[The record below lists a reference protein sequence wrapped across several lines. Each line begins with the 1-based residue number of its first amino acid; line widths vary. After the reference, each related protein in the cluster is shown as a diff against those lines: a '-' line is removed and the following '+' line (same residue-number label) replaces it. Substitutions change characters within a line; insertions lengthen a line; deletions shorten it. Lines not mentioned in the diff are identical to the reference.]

1 MTDPLIKS
9 LATAT
14 TFKVLPE
21 VADPLKHP
29 PFNPPAKL
37 QQKFV
42 GRSYED
48 AYEEALSFVRVA
60 DNWSAVNGLGKL
72 DALHRIL
79 DFGSG
84 WGRIT
89 RVLLTRNVQAV
100 NLTAAD
106 VDPEMTAL
114 VNVSLPG
121 INTITVDA
129 LPPTMLDGSS
139 HDLVTAFS
147 VFSHLSP
154 EAHEAW
160 ATEFGRLVADNGLV
174 IMTLLDDGF
183 FEQLRWARAAPKSDF
198 ARMFG
203 DHLAEAEARFKEGGI
218 AYDSNHPDDGRRSGD
233 FYGWAAASKP
243 YVERVWEAAGFDVVQ
258 WVPSGVLFPQAMVA
272 LKRRP
277 RHKHGLYRRGIA
289 RLKHHI

>member
-9 LATAT
+9 LAAAA
-14 TFKVLPE
+14 TFKVLPAI
-21 VADPLKHP
+21 ADPLKRP
-29 PFNPPAKL
+29 PLNPPAKL

-42 GRSYED
+42 GSSYED

-60 DNWSAVNGLGKL
+60 DDWSALNGLGKP
-72 DALHRIL
+72 DALRQIL

-106 VDPEMTAL
+106 VDPAMTAL

-121 INTITVDA
+121 VNTITVDP
-129 LPPTMLDGSS
+129 LPPTMLADSS

-154 EAHEAW
+154 QAHEAW
-160 ATEFGRLVADNGLV
+160 ATEFGRLVADGGLV
-174 IMTLLDDGF
+174 IMTLLDAGF
-183 FEQLRWARAAPKSDF
+183 FEQLRWARAAPKSGF
-198 ARMFG
+198 AGLFG
-203 DHLAEAEARFKEGGI
+203 DQLAQAETDFKDGGI
-218 AYDSNHPDDGRRSGD
+218 AYDSNHPDDGVRSGD

-258 WVPSGVLFPQAMVA
+258 WVSSGVLFPQAMVA

-277 RHKHGLYRRGIA
+277 RHKHRRYKPSIA
-289 RLKHHI
+289 RLKRNA